1 MGIIKILFFEN
12 NNIKRL
18 YLLINRESGIEIPQ
32 AKILTI
38 KQQNSGP
45 MREHH
50 LTSGIMMTIE
60 MHQKQRTNVL
70 HIATR
75 KRPRRLRKTSRIAVE
90 TPRSSSKVTPS

>member
-1 MGIIKILFFEN
+1 MGILKILFCEN

-18 YLLINRESGIEIPQ
+18 YLLINRESGIEIHQ

-45 MREHH
+45 MRERH

-75 KRPRRLRKTSRIAVE
+75 KQSTSSPE
-90 TPRSSSKVTPS
+90 ED

>member
-1 MGIIKILFFEN
+1 MEDGNRKILFCEN

-50 LTSGIMMTIE
+50 LTSGIKMTIE

-75 KRPRRLRKTSRIAVE
+75 KQSTSSPE
-90 TPRSSSKVTPS
+90 ED